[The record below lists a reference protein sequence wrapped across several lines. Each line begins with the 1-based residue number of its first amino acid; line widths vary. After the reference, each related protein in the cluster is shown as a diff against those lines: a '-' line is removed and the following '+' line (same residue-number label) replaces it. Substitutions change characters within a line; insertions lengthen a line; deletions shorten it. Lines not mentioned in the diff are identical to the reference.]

1 MSIFKGILKHFL
13 PAMRIITRLYH
24 YYQAVWLN
32 GWVFA
37 GWKTENMLFPSKILN
52 TSQNGGNCSLLR
64 RIQRE
69 TLYSLTPVIFQEREY
84 TPFLQALV
92 NKSFSDFFAPI
103 LLMKT
108 KQEQTHLTVSFK
120 ELFLVYV
127 RSLFWQPCFWS

>member
-1 MSIFKGILKHFL
+1 MVECLQAERQKIFSPPI
-13 PAMRIITRLYH
+13 
-24 YYQAVWLN
+24 
-32 GWVFA
+32 
-37 GWKTENMLFPSKILN
+37 KILN
-52 TSQNGGNCSLLR
+52 MSQNGGNCSLLT

-69 TLYSLTPVIFQEREY
+69 TLLPLPPVIFQEREY

-92 NKSFSDFFAPI
+92 NKSFSDFFDPI

-127 RSLFWQPCFWS
+127 RGLFWQPCFWS